1 MLNACLK
8 SFNPHPLRHSLKIL
22 DKELELKIFSIQ
34 LVTLS
39 RPNIRTVIKA
49 KEESLKFNDCVISFT
64 LSLMSSFCFPLI
76 LIHILMDKSKYYM
89 NWKLKS
95 SNNTFCEDYWQ
106 SGPVDF
112 SHLKEEISFEWN
124 YIPNLYP
131 SLSNLIFSLV
141 LNLLLY
147 WVLPVTSL
155 INSHYAWR
163 FSPD

>member
-95 SNNTFCEDYWQ
+95 TTFCTVHFLRGLLTVRA
-106 SGPVDF
+106 SR
-112 SHLKEEISFEWN
+112 LLSFERN
-124 YIPNLYP
+124 FIEFVVVFYP
-131 SLSNLIFSLV
+131 DSNQF
-141 LNLLLY
+141 
-147 WVLPVTSL
+147 
-155 INSHYAWR
+155 
-163 FSPD
+163 D

>member
-95 SNNTFCEDYWQ
+95 TNNTFCEDYWQ
-106 SGPVDF
+106 SGPADF
-112 SHLKEEISFEWN
+112 SHLKEISLKETR
-124 YIPNLYP
+124 YIQNVKTKISYT
-131 SLSNLIFSLV
+131 F
-141 LNLLLY
+141 
-147 WVLPVTSL
+147 
-155 INSHYAWR
+155 
-163 FSPD
+163 